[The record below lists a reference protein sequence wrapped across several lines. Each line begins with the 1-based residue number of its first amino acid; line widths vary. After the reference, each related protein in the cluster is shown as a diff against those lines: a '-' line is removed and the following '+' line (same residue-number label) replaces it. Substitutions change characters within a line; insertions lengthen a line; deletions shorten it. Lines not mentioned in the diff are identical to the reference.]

1 MKKFILE
8 RHAYA
13 PEINRIIFAN
23 GATMATPYCT
33 TLSEVKQ
40 KYFKKPTAY
49 VLGGKVQRC
58 YIAKEW
64 QGFNKTAVGRA
75 DNYTDILAV
84 KHEMRKGALPV
95 PFTRCDGATFH
106 NTGHVVMAQSFKKY
120 V

>member
-13 PEINRIIFAN
+13 PELNRIIFAS
-23 GATMATPYCT
+23 GAAMATPHCVSI
-33 TLSEVKQ
+33 SEVKQ
-40 KYFKKPTAY
+40 KYFKQPTAY

-64 QGFNKTAVGRA
+64 KGLDKTVTGRA
-75 DNYTDILAV
+75 DSYADILAV
-84 KHEMRKGALPV
+84 KHGLKNGGLPV
-95 PFTRCDGATFH
+95 PFTRYDGVVFH
-106 NTGHVVMAQSFKKY
+106 NTGHVVVAKAFKRF

>member
-13 PEINRIIFAN
+13 PELNRIHFTN
-23 GATMATPYCT
+23 GATMATPHCK
-33 TLSEVKQ
+33 SIAEVKQ

-64 QGFNKTAVGRA
+64 KGLDKSVTGRA
-75 DNYTDILAV
+75 DSYADILAV
-84 KHEMRKGALPV
+84 KKQLVVGALPV
-95 PFTRCDGATFH
+95 PFTRIDGETFH
-106 NTGHVVMAQSFKKY
+106 NTGSVVVAKAFKRF